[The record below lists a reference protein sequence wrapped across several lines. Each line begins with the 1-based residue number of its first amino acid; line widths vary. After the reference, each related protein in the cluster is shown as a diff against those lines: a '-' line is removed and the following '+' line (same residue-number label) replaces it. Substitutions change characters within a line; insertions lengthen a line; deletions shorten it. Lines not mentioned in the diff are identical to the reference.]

1 MTNIKLSI
9 QRLAAYRE
17 AIKQI
22 KEGNCSLSFPN
33 DTHEEPILD
42 FESEFIQLAAW
53 LDARFDEF
61 NKIQELSTEISKGSV
76 LDDVLNRIY
85 DTFHKIIP
93 YDRIGCALISDDHEK
108 VIAHWT
114 KTNYPEKT
122 RIKKGYTALLTGSS
136 LEGVLIT
143 QQPRIINDLKLYL
156 TDHPKSLSTQLI
168 VSEGIQSSLTCP
180 LIADGKPI
188 GFIFFSSREK
198 NTYNDA
204 HQKVFISIARQI
216 SVLVEKSRLYQH
228 IYDLNNQLITA
239 LAQLK
244 EQSSRDALTG
254 IFHRGAIMEFLKN
267 TLEKDARKNKPTTLI
282 LADIDHFKH
291 INDTYGHIIGDTV
304 LKEVSKNLT
313 SHLRSY
319 DCVGR
324 YGGEEFLI
332 ILGETNATDALLI
345 IERIRQ
351 AISDLK
357 FERNEGNFSVTMSF
371 GIACSDNTSHIKT
384 EETLLLEADSALY
397 HAKNEGRNRVCI
409 A

>member
-136 LEGVLIT
+136 LEEILTT
-143 QQPRIINDLKLYL
+143 QKPRII
-156 TDHPKSLSTQLI
+156 TDIPQLI
-168 VSEGIQSSLTCP
+168 
-180 LIADGKPI
+180 
-188 GFIFFSSREK
+188 
-198 NTYNDA
+198 
-204 HQKVFISIARQI
+204 
-216 SVLVEKSRLYQH
+216 
-228 IYDLNNQLITA
+228 
-239 LAQLK
+239 
-244 EQSSRDALTG
+244 
-254 IFHRGAIMEFLKN
+254 
-267 TLEKDARKNKPTTLI
+267 
-282 LADIDHFKH
+282 
-291 INDTYGHIIGDTV
+291 
-304 LKEVSKNLT
+304 
-313 SHLRSY
+313 
-319 DCVGR
+319 
-324 YGGEEFLI
+324 
-332 ILGETNATDALLI
+332 
-345 IERIRQ
+345 
-351 AISDLK
+351 
-357 FERNEGNFSVTMSF
+357 
-371 GIACSDNTSHIKT
+371 
-384 EETLLLEADSALY
+384 
-397 HAKNEGRNRVCI
+397 
-409 A
+409 